1 MATKNPFLKY
11 AVATKTAF
19 IEEFD
24 SEIKYRELTMAEN
37 DAFNLRLL
45 KNYSA
50 DNTNVDIEEA
60 TKIAYE
66 KIALCLI
73 EPKVTVEDLKALGSG
88 VSVVINKINKVIS
101 GAELEVDSEGN

>member
-1 MATKNPFLKY
+1 MSTKNPFLKY

-24 SEIKYRELTMAEN
+24 SEIKYREITMAEN

-50 DNTNVDIEEA
+50 DNSNVDIEEA
-60 TKIAYE
+60 TQIAYE

-88 VSVVINKINKVIS
+88 VSVVINKINKIIS
-101 GAELEVDSEGN
+101 GGELELDAEGN